1 MHIKW
6 AWMRLSTTLRN
17 DALQTDVNK
26 WRAAKKI
33 RPTHQY
39 ELKPKS
45 RRSRALHVMAFDLEF
60 MIVDWAGLNQADKQK
75 DKLGKAN
82 NGARQASNNAPRS
95 NSEYFGLLATR
106 AACSLRILI
115 AVRC

>member
-39 ELKPKS
+39 ALKPKS

-60 MIVDWAGLNQADKQK
+60 MIVVWTGLNQADKQK
-75 DKLGKAN
+75 TNSAGRTTVQGRPRTMPLDRIVNISGYLQRAQH
-82 NGARQASNNAPRS
+82 ARY
-95 NSEYFGLLATR
+95 EY
-106 AACSLRILI
+106 
-115 AVRC
+115 